1 MSDSKSGVLAV
12 LLKKASQIEE
22 NEIKATVMSFLFVFI
37 LMAAYYPLR
46 NVRDAMASN
55 WTDPEISLLWTLNFF
70 ISTLIVAIYGFAVT
84 RVPFKKLVPSIYLFF
99 AASFVVFFVATVGEE
114 RTVFIDKAYYVWISV
129 FALLHLSVFL
139 ELYG

>member
-70 ISTLIVAIYGFAVT
+70 IS
-84 RVPFKKLVPSIYLFF
+84 
-99 AASFVVFFVATVGEE
+99 
-114 RTVFIDKAYYVWISV
+114 
-129 FALLHLSVFL
+129 
-139 ELYG
+139 